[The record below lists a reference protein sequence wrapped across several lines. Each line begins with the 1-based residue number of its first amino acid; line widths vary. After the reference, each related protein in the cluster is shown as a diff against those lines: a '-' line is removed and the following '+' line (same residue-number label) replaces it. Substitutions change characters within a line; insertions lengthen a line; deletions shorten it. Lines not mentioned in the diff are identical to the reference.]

1 MSESTLNFCRG
12 CDANVTAGGQIAEVL
27 PDGGAKGEPR
37 TSMDD
42 KNKQAEK
49 APRAVARKLPNTGGS
64 RVAETV
70 RILLEPVA
78 ETLGYRLWD
87 VAYVREGADYVLRL
101 TIDKP
106 DVSGSITVEDCEA
119 MSHAADPVLDEA
131 DPIGQGYLLEV
142 SSPGLER
149 DLTREEHFTLCA
161 GEKAELRLFA
171 PLDGR
176 RSFTG
181 ILRGM
186 DGDGCVLLEMPEGVR
201 RFPRTAVSRAH
212 VVFDFGS

>member
-70 RILLEPVA
+70 RVLLEPVA

-131 DPIGQGYLLEV
+131 DPIGQGYLLR
-142 SSPGLER
+142 S
-149 DLTREEHFTLCA
+149 
-161 GEKAELRLFA
+161 
-171 PLDGR
+171 R
-176 RSFTG
+176 RPVWSAT
-181 ILRGM
+181 
-186 DGDGCVLLEMPEGVR
+186 
-201 RFPRTAVSRAH
+201 
-212 VVFDFGS
+212 